1 MSIRHIIDFKDVA
14 ANGSQASET
23 PPELLLAGIA
33 TTQCQDAFSQ
43 GGVSCGIWES
53 EAFSKVKLHPTSME
67 YCFILEGEVRLT
79 DSSGASRLFREG
91 DAFVV
96 EPGFD
101 GVWES
106 LGKVRKHYVLC
117 EV

>member
-1 MSIRHIIDFKDVA
+1 MNISHIIDLDEVSR
-14 ANGSQASET
+14 NGKEASET
-23 PPELLLAGIA
+23 PPELLLSGVA
-33 TTQCQDAFSQ
+33 TTWCQDAFSR

-53 EAFSKVKLHPTSME
+53 EAFSKVKMHPTSME
-67 YCFILEGEVRLT
+67 YCFILEGEVKLT
-79 DSSGASRLFREG
+79 DSEGASRVFRKG

-106 LGKVRKHYVLC
+106 LGRVRKHYVLC